1 MDENTRK
8 ALSVGMAHKI
18 NAIAKQDLDKKEMP
32 EGLALFLGTILIVLI
47 ALTIVYVVTA

>member
-18 NAIAKQDLDKKEMP
+18 NAIAKQDLDKSEMS
-32 EGLALFLGTILIVLI
+32 EGMAFMIGFVLIVLI
-47 ALTIVYVVTA
+47 ALTIFYVVTV